1 MGKAE
6 TYNVEINI
14 KNAVKGLDDQE
25 LLRKIG
31 TYDFGF
37 GPDFPAM
44 DVQYHHQFKKE
55 CFNKFSLDCRQDE
68 EDSKDKKNQKY
79 CI

>member
-6 TYNVEINI
+6 TFNSEINI
-14 KNAVKGLDDQE
+14 GNSAKGLNNQE

-37 GPDFPAM
+37 GPDFPVM
-44 DVQYHHQFKKE
+44 EVQ
-55 CFNKFSLDCRQDE
+55 
-68 EDSKDKKNQKY
+68 
-79 CI
+79 